1 MRIIVWSSD
10 VCSSV
15 LSLLRVGNR
24 IICLVPILLVC
35 GRWHVRIKVIGT
47 VGHLYSNHKK
57 TTSKSIDMLVAI
69 PGCLLLWV
77 YMHQRILRA
86 VQKRRS
92 MEIVDRNT
100 LTPGVDII
108 YHYFPKLSEKQREQ
122 YRQLGEDRKST
133 RLNSSH

>member
-24 IICLVPILLVC
+24 IIGLVPILLVC
-35 GRWHVRIKVIGT
+35 GRWHVRITVIGT
-47 VGHLYSNHKK
+47 VGHLYTNHEK
-57 TTSKSIDMLVAI
+57 TTSKRIDMVVAI

-100 LTPGVDII
+100 LTP
-108 YHYFPKLSEKQREQ
+108 
-122 YRQLGEDRKST
+122 DRKST

>member
-1 MRIIVWSSD
+1 MV
-10 VCSSV
+10 
-15 LSLLRVGNR
+15 
-24 IICLVPILLVC
+24 
-35 GRWHVRIKVIGT
+35 
-47 VGHLYSNHKK
+47 
-57 TTSKSIDMLVAI
+57 VAI

-122 YRQLGEDRKST
+122 YRQLGDLYPHWNTQINVVSRKDIDKRSEKRRVGKECVST
-133 RLNSSH
+133 CRSRWSPYT

>member
-35 GRWHVRIKVIGT
+35 GRWHVRITVIGT
-47 VGHLYSNHKK
+47 VGHLYTNHEK
-57 TTSKSIDMLVAI
+57 TTSKRIDMVVAI

-122 YRQLGEDRKST
+122 YRQDRKST